1 MKPFDARI
9 IAGFLLNRQEQF
21 FEYLKQFRINPTEGA
36 IMIEEIIHET
46 DGGIPTC
53 VEQFSG
59 FVGE

>member
-21 FEYLKQFRINPTEGA
+21 FEYLEQFRIDPTEGA

-59 FVGE
+59 FIGE